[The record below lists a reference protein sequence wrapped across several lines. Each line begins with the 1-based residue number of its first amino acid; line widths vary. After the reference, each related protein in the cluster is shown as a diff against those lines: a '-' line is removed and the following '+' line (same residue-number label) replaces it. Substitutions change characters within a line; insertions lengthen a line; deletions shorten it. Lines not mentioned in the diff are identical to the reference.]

1 MHKIHRIYSLLLPQ
15 ILELQEEL
23 FTVHLLALNVLVKLK
38 TNQDRNIEYKIFVV
52 TYKKQPI
59 AL

>member
-52 TYKKQPI
+52 TYKKQAI